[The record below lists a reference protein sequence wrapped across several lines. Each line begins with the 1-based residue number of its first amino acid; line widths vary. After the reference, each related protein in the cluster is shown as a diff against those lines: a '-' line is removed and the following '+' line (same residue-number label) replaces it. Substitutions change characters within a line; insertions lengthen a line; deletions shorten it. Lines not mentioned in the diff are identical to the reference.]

1 MNQDESA
8 AMWELYLG
16 NGPGLAVESSFGAL
30 REELDRATGKTAIA
44 TGSVDYLD
52 YPRDSWGPYQS
63 FNAVFHK
70 RRSFDHERE
79 LRAVVVRPALDELT
93 SDEIAQTAR
102 RARPELTCPWRS
114 RWFTGSGH
122 RPDPHPGSRSSSRQ
136 SASGQAVALP
146 LVRSTLYDAPSFS
159 WILG

>member
-16 NGPGLAVESSFGAL
+16 NGPGLAIESSFGAL

-79 LRAVVVRPALDELT
+79 LRAVVVRPALD
-93 SDEIAQTAR
+93 
-102 RARPELTCPWRS
+102 
-114 RWFTGSGH
+114 GSGH